1 MRAIHR
7 GLATYGGSCLLV
19 AAVTVMRLLGA
30 CATPPMA
37 VNTDPRFT
45 LGHIRSVYVM
55 PFASPDGNGA
65 DVAWLERAE
74 PS

>member
-1 MRAIHR
+1 
-7 GLATYGGSCLLV
+7 
-19 AAVTVMRLLGA
+19 MRLLGA